1 MIKTTKEGD
10 EILATIII
18 ISIITAVTGLIW
30 YLTTNITLYMHFRT
44 FFIIMTI
51 TTICSLFSD
60 LHNGLQN
67 THKLLK
73 IILLCVFIVCLS
85 LSFINH

>member
-1 MIKTTKEGD
+1 MT
-10 EILATIII
+10 TIII
-18 ISIITAVTGLIW
+18 ISIITAVTGLVW
-30 YLTTNITLYMHFRT
+30 YLTTNIPLYMHFRI
-44 FFIIMTI
+44 FFVIMTI

-73 IILLCVFIVCLS
+73 IILLCVFVVCLS
-85 LSFINH
+85 LSLITH

>member
-1 MIKTTKEGD
+1 MT
-10 EILATIII
+10 TIII
-18 ISIITAVTGLIW
+18 IGIITAVTGFIW
-30 YLTTNITLYMHFRT
+30 YLTTNVPLYMHMRI
-44 FFIIMTI
+44 FFGIMTI

-73 IILLCVFIVCLS
+73 IILLCVFVACLS
-85 LSFINH
+85 LSFITH